1 MIAGFFHFIAEQNTA
16 LLGASVRSFKRWLTL
31 LRFRN
36 TARAC
41 SADRNRKATDIYL
54 ESDLEFN
61 GDPCLYRSDLY
72 RF

>member
-1 MIAGFFHFIAEQNTA
+1 M
-16 LLGASVRSFKRWLTL
+16 L

-54 ESDLEFN
+54 PGDAIDLAHEAKLTTN
-61 GDPCLYRSDLY
+61 LDSEGITWNRK
-72 RF
+72 